1 MTMFD
6 LESKIRTLAQDFDL
20 LWLLEENDIAV
31 EHVIRLL
38 IDEGLIDPNEHVN
51 TTNEEEE
58 LWSWEE

>member
-1 MTMFD
+1 MFD

-38 IDEGLIDPNEHVN
+38 IDEGLIDPNEHVD

>member
-38 IDEGLIDPNEHVN
+38 IDEGLIDPNEHVD

>member
-1 MTMFD
+1 MFD

-20 LWLLEENDIAV
+20 DWLLEENDISV

-38 IDEGLIDPNEHVN
+38 VDEGLIDPREYVD

-58 LWSWEE
+58 IWSWEE

>member
-1 MTMFD
+1 MFD